1 MSHTVLVTG
10 ASRGIGQAIASEMV
24 SAGYRVLG
32 TATSEVGRQQ
42 ISDQL
47 GDNGRGYI
55 LRLSDDQSVSQCL
68 SALKADNETPL
79 VLINNAGITKDNL
92 MMRMKLEEWHDV
104 LATNLT
110 GVFQL
115 SQGLLRGMMKA
126 KFGRVINISSVVG
139 SMGNPGQSNY
149 GASKAGVEGLTRSL
163 AAEVASRN
171 ITVNAVAPGFIA
183 TDMTDTL
190 TEAQQAQMLERIPA
204 GRLGRSS
211 EVASLVRFLASE
223 NASYITGETIDQ
235 RRHVY
240 GVNARLPA

>member
-32 TATSEVGRQQ
+32 TATSEAGRQQ
-42 ISDQL
+42 ISEQL
-47 GDNGRGYI
+47 GDNGRGYT

-126 KFGRVINISSVVG
+126 KFGRIINISSVVG

-149 GASKAGVEGLTRSL
+149 AASKAGVEGLTRSL

-223 NASYITGETIDQ
+223 NASYITGETIQ
-235 RRHVY
+235 INGGMY
-240 GVNARLPA
+240 MG

>member
-32 TATSEVGRQQ
+32 TATSEAGRQQ
-42 ISDQL
+42 VSDQL
-47 GDNGRGYI
+47 GANGRGYT
-55 LRLSDDQSVSQCL
+55 LRLGDDQSVSQCL
-68 SALKADNETPL
+68 SALKADSETPL

-92 MMRMKLEEWHDV
+92 MMRMKFEEWHDV

-126 KFGRVINISSVVG
+126 KFGRIINISSVVG

-149 GASKAGVEGLTRSL
+149 AASKAGVEGLTRSL

-223 NASYITGETIDQ
+223 NASYITGETIQ
-235 RRHVY
+235 INGGMY
-240 GVNARLPA
+240 MG

>member
-32 TATSEVGRQQ
+32 TATSEAGRQQ

-223 NASYITGETIDQ
+223 NASYITGETIQ
-235 RRHVY
+235 INGGMY
-240 GVNARLPA
+240 MG

>member
-32 TATSEVGRQQ
+32 TATSEAGREQ

-126 KFGRVINISSVVG
+126 KFGRIINISSVVG

-149 GASKAGVEGLTRSL
+149 AASKAGVEGLTRSL

-223 NASYITGETIDQ
+223 NASYITGETIQ
-235 RRHVY
+235 INGGMY
-240 GVNARLPA
+240 MG

>member
-1 MSHTVLVTG
+1 
-10 ASRGIGQAIASEMV
+10 
-24 SAGYRVLG
+24 
-32 TATSEVGRQQ
+32 
-42 ISDQL
+42 
-47 GDNGRGYI
+47 
-55 LRLSDDQSVSQCL
+55 L

-92 MMRMKLEEWHDV
+92 MMRMKFEEWHDV

-126 KFGRVINISSVVG
+126 KFGRIINISSVVG

-149 GASKAGVEGLTRSL
+149 AASKAGVEGLTRSL

-223 NASYITGETIDQ
+223 NASYITGETIQ
-235 RRHVY
+235 INGGMY
-240 GVNARLPA
+240 MG

>member
-32 TATSEVGRQQ
+32 TATSEAGRQQ
-42 ISDQL
+42 VSDQL
-47 GDNGRGYI
+47 GDNGRGYT
-55 LRLSDDQSVSQCL
+55 LKLSDDQSVSQCL

-92 MMRMKLEEWHDV
+92 MMRMKFEEWHDV

-126 KFGRVINISSVVG
+126 KFGRIINISSVVG

-149 GASKAGVEGLTRSL
+149 AASKAGVEGLTRSL

-223 NASYITGETIDQ
+223 NASYITGETIQ
-235 RRHVY
+235 INGGMY
-240 GVNARLPA
+240 MG

>member
-32 TATSEVGRQQ
+32 TATSEAGRQQ

-47 GDNGRGYI
+47 GDNGRGYT
-55 LRLSDDQSVSQCL
+55 LRLGDDQSVSQCL

-126 KFGRVINISSVVG
+126 KFGRIINISSVVG

-149 GASKAGVEGLTRSL
+149 AASKAGVEGLTRSL

-223 NASYITGETIDQ
+223 NASYITGETIQ
-235 RRHVY
+235 INGGMY
-240 GVNARLPA
+240 MG

>member
-32 TATSEVGRQQ
+32 TATSEAGRQQ
-42 ISDQL
+42 VSDQL
-47 GDNGRGYI
+47 GDNGRGYT
-55 LRLSDDQSVSQCL
+55 LRLGDDQSVSECL

-92 MMRMKLEEWHDV
+92 MMRMKYEEWHDV

-126 KFGRVINISSVVG
+126 KFGRIINISSVVG

-149 GASKAGVEGLTRSL
+149 AASKAGVEGLTRSL

-223 NASYITGETIDQ
+223 NASYITGETIQ
-235 RRHVY
+235 INGGMY
-240 GVNARLPA
+240 MG

>member
-190 TEAQQAQMLERIPA
+190 SEAQQAQMLERIPA

-223 NASYITGETIDQ
+223 NASYITGETIQ
-235 RRHVY
+235 INGGMY
-240 GVNARLPA
+240 MG

>member
-24 SAGYRVLG
+24 SAGHRVLG
-32 TATSEVGRQQ
+32 TATSEAGREQ

-126 KFGRVINISSVVG
+126 KFGRIINISSVVG

-223 NASYITGETIDQ
+223 NASYITGETIQ
-235 RRHVY
+235 INGGMY
-240 GVNARLPA
+240 MG

>member
-79 VLINNAGITKDNL
+79 VLISNAGITKDNL
-92 MMRMKLEEWHDV
+92 MMRMRLEEWHDV

-126 KFGRVINISSVVG
+126 KFGRIINISSVVG

-149 GASKAGVEGLTRSL
+149 AASKAGVEGLTRSL

-223 NASYITGETIDQ
+223 NASYITGETMQINGGM
-235 RRHVY
+235 Y
-240 GVNARLPA
+240 MG

>member
-32 TATSEVGRQQ
+32 TATSEAGRQQ
-42 ISDQL
+42 VSDQL
-47 GDNGRGYI
+47 GDNGRGYT
-55 LRLSDDQSVSQCL
+55 LRLGDDQSVSQCL

-92 MMRMKLEEWHDV
+92 MMRMKFEEWHDV

-126 KFGRVINISSVVG
+126 KFGRIINISSVVG

-223 NASYITGETIDQ
+223 NASYITGETIQ
-235 RRHVY
+235 INGGMY
-240 GVNARLPA
+240 MG

>member
-10 ASRGIGQAIASEMV
+10 ASRGIGQAIALEMV

-32 TATSEVGRQQ
+32 TATSEAGRQQ
-42 ISDQL
+42 VSDQL
-47 GDNGRGYI
+47 GDNGRGYT
-55 LRLSDDQSVSQCL
+55 LRLGDDQSVSQCL

-126 KFGRVINISSVVG
+126 KFGRIINISSVVG
-139 SMGNPGQSNY
+139 SMGNPGQNNY
-149 GASKAGVEGLTRSL
+149 AASKAGVEGLTRSL

-223 NASYITGETIDQ
+223 NASYITGETIQ
-235 RRHVY
+235 INGGMY
-240 GVNARLPA
+240 MG

>member
-32 TATSEVGRQQ
+32 TATSEAGRQQ
-42 ISDQL
+42 VSDQL
-47 GDNGRGYI
+47 GDNGRGYT
-55 LRLSDDQSVSQCL
+55 LRLGDDQSVSQCL
-68 SALKADNETPL
+68 SALKADSETPL

-92 MMRMKLEEWHDV
+92 MMRMKFEEWHDV

-126 KFGRVINISSVVG
+126 KFGRIINISSVVG

-149 GASKAGVEGLTRSL
+149 AASKAGVEGLTRSL

-204 GRLGRSS
+204 GRLGRSG

-223 NASYITGETIDQ
+223 NASYITGETIQ
-235 RRHVY
+235 INGGMY
-240 GVNARLPA
+240 MG

>member
-32 TATSEVGRQQ
+32 TATSEAGRQQ
-42 ISDQL
+42 VSDQL
-47 GDNGRGYI
+47 GDNGRGYT
-55 LRLSDDQSVSQCL
+55 LRLGDDQSVSQCL

-92 MMRMKLEEWHDV
+92 MMRMKFEEWHDV

-126 KFGRVINISSVVG
+126 KFGRIINISSVVG

-149 GASKAGVEGLTRSL
+149 AASKAGVEGLTRSL

-204 GRLGRSS
+204 GRLGRSG

-223 NASYITGETIDQ
+223 NASYITGETIQ
-235 RRHVY
+235 INGGMY
-240 GVNARLPA
+240 MG

>member
-32 TATSEVGRQQ
+32 TATSEAGRQQ
-42 ISDQL
+42 VSDQL
-47 GDNGRGYI
+47 GDNGRGYT

-68 SALKADNETPL
+68 SALKADKETPL

-92 MMRMKLEEWHDV
+92 MMRMKFEEWHDV

-126 KFGRVINISSVVG
+126 KFGRIINISSVVG

-149 GASKAGVEGLTRSL
+149 AASKAGVEGLTRSL

-223 NASYITGETIDQ
+223 NASYITGETIQ
-235 RRHVY
+235 INGGMY
-240 GVNARLPA
+240 MG

>member
-32 TATSEVGRQQ
+32 TATSETGRQQ

-47 GDNGRGYI
+47 GDNGRGYT
-55 LRLSDDQSVSQCL
+55 LRLSDDQTVSQCL

-115 SQGLLRGMMKA
+115 SQGLMRGMMKA
-126 KFGRVINISSVVG
+126 KFGRIINISSVVG

-149 GASKAGVEGLTRSL
+149 AASKAGVEGLTRSL

-223 NASYITGETIDQ
+223 NASYITGETIQ
-235 RRHVY
+235 INGGMY
-240 GVNARLPA
+240 MG

>member
-32 TATSEVGRQQ
+32 TATSEAGRQQ
-42 ISDQL
+42 VSDQL
-47 GDNGRGYI
+47 GDNGRGYT
-55 LRLSDDQSVSQCL
+55 LKLSDDQSVSQCL

-92 MMRMKLEEWHDV
+92 MMRMRLEEWHDV

-126 KFGRVINISSVVG
+126 KFGRIINISSVVG

-149 GASKAGVEGLTRSL
+149 AASKAGVEGLTRSL

-223 NASYITGETIDQ
+223 NASYITGETIQ
-235 RRHVY
+235 INGGMY
-240 GVNARLPA
+240 MG

>member
-32 TATSEVGRQQ
+32 TATSEAGRQQ
-42 ISDQL
+42 VSDQL
-47 GDNGRGYI
+47 GDNGRGYT

-126 KFGRVINISSVVG
+126 KFGRIINISSVVG

-149 GASKAGVEGLTRSL
+149 AASKAGVEGLTRSL

-223 NASYITGETIDQ
+223 NASYITGETIQ
-235 RRHVY
+235 INGGMY
-240 GVNARLPA
+240 MG

>member
-32 TATSEVGRQQ
+32 TATSEAGRQQ
-42 ISDQL
+42 VSDQL
-47 GDNGRGYI
+47 GDNGRGYT
-55 LRLSDDQSVSQCL
+55 LRLGDDQSVSQCL

-126 KFGRVINISSVVG
+126 KFGRIINISSVVG

-149 GASKAGVEGLTRSL
+149 AASKAGVEGLTRSL

-190 TEAQQAQMLERIPA
+190 SEAQQAQMLERIPA

-223 NASYITGETIDQ
+223 NASYITGETIQ
-235 RRHVY
+235 INGGMY
-240 GVNARLPA
+240 MG

>member
-32 TATSEVGRQQ
+32 TATSEAGRQQ

-47 GDNGRGYI
+47 GDNGRGYT

-92 MMRMKLEEWHDV
+92 MMRMKFEEWHDV

-126 KFGRVINISSVVG
+126 KFGRIINISSVVG

-149 GASKAGVEGLTRSL
+149 AASKAGVEGLTRSL

-223 NASYITGETIDQ
+223 NASYITGETIQ
-235 RRHVY
+235 INGGMY
-240 GVNARLPA
+240 MG

>member
-47 GDNGRGYI
+47 GGNGRGYI

-149 GASKAGVEGLTRSL
+149 AASKAGVEGLTRSL

-223 NASYITGETIDQ
+223 NASYITGETIQ
-235 RRHVY
+235 INGGMY
-240 GVNARLPA
+240 MG

>member
-32 TATSEVGRQQ
+32 TATSEAGRQQ

-47 GDNGRGYI
+47 GDNGRGYT
-55 LRLSDDQSVSQCL
+55 LRLGDDQSVSQCL

-92 MMRMKLEEWHDV
+92 MMRMKFEEWHDV

-126 KFGRVINISSVVG
+126 KFGRIINVSSVVG

-149 GASKAGVEGLTRSL
+149 AASKAGVEGLTRSL

-223 NASYITGETIDQ
+223 NASYITGETIQ
-235 RRHVY
+235 INGGMY
-240 GVNARLPA
+240 MG

>member
-126 KFGRVINISSVVG
+126 KFGRIINISSVVG

-163 AAEVASRN
+163 AAEVATRS

-190 TEAQQAQMLERIPA
+190 TEAQQTQMLERIPA

-223 NASYITGETIDQ
+223 NASYITGETIQ
-235 RRHVY
+235 INGGMY
-240 GVNARLPA
+240 MG

>member
-32 TATSEVGRQQ
+32 TATSEAGRQQ
-42 ISDQL
+42 VSDQL
-47 GDNGRGYI
+47 GDNGRGYT
-55 LRLSDDQSVSQCL
+55 LRLGDDQSVSQCL
-68 SALKADNETPL
+68 SALKADSETPL

-92 MMRMKLEEWHDV
+92 MMRMKFEEWHDV

-126 KFGRVINISSVVG
+126 KFGRIINISSVVG

-149 GASKAGVEGLTRSL
+149 AASKAGVEGLTRSL

-223 NASYITGETIDQ
+223 NASYITGETIQ
-235 RRHVY
+235 INGGMY
-240 GVNARLPA
+240 MG

>member
-24 SAGYRVLG
+24 RAGYRVLG
-32 TATSEVGRQQ
+32 TATSEAGRQQ

-223 NASYITGETIDQ
+223 NASYITGETIQ
-235 RRHVY
+235 INGGMY
-240 GVNARLPA
+240 MG

>member
-32 TATSEVGRQQ
+32 TATSEAGRQQ
-42 ISDQL
+42 VSDQL
-47 GDNGRGYI
+47 GDNGRGYT

-115 SQGLLRGMMKA
+115 GQGLLRGMMKA
-126 KFGRVINISSVVG
+126 KFGRIINISSVVG

-149 GASKAGVEGLTRSL
+149 AASKAGVEGLTRSL

-223 NASYITGETIDQ
+223 NASYITGETIQ
-235 RRHVY
+235 INGGMY
-240 GVNARLPA
+240 MG

>member
-32 TATSEVGRQQ
+32 TATSEAGRQQ
-42 ISDQL
+42 VSDQL
-47 GDNGRGYI
+47 GDNGRGYT
-55 LRLSDDQSVSQCL
+55 LRLGDDQSVSQCL

-126 KFGRVINISSVVG
+126 KFGRIINISSVVG

-149 GASKAGVEGLTRSL
+149 AASKAGVEGLTRSL

-223 NASYITGETIDQ
+223 NASYITGETIQ
-235 RRHVY
+235 INGGMY
-240 GVNARLPA
+240 MG

>member
-149 GASKAGVEGLTRSL
+149 GAS
-163 AAEVASRN
+163 
-171 ITVNAVAPGFIA
+171 
-183 TDMTDTL
+183 
-190 TEAQQAQMLERIPA
+190 
-204 GRLGRSS
+204 
-211 EVASLVRFLASE
+211 
-223 NASYITGETIDQ
+223 
-235 RRHVY
+235 
-240 GVNARLPA
+240 

>member
-32 TATSEVGRQQ
+32 TATSEAGRQQ

-47 GDNGRGYI
+47 GDNGRGYT

-126 KFGRVINISSVVG
+126 KFGRIINISSVVG

-223 NASYITGETIDQ
+223 NASYITGETIQ
-235 RRHVY
+235 INGGMY
-240 GVNARLPA
+240 MG